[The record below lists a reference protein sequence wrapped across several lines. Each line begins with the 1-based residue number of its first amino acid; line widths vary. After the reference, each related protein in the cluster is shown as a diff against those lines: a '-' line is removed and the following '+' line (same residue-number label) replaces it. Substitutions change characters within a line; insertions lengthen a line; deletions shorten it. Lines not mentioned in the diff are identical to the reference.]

1 MSSRWPEEK
10 KTPLAKL
17 RGGLTI
23 EKAAVAMDIT
33 GRTLSRYEN
42 GMADVPMKIVD
53 KMIKLYQ
60 VSIETIY
67 RALKETWAKS
77 AERVYAS
84 VPPAQAEQVSM
95 SQSQHIREGYVPL
108 EEAAKIMDMSPS
120 DVEDWCQWGVFQNA
134 YMSGWEWFLPL
145 DELEEGKSRMAERV
159 AENRSDA
166 IQEAHVEEE
175 PQYPQNVDTISEGY
189 LSLEEAAKELKMLP
203 IFLRNVCQRGRLP
216 NVVKSGED
224 WLIPIEALQ
233 IVKNMSDAEL
243 AGG

>member
-1 MSSRWPEEK
+1 
-10 KTPLAKL
+10 
-17 RGGLTI
+17 
-23 EKAAVAMDIT
+23 
-33 GRTLSRYEN
+33 
-42 GMADVPMKIVD
+42 
-53 KMIKLYQ
+53 
-60 VSIETIY
+60 
-67 RALKETWAKS
+67 
-77 AERVYAS
+77 
-84 VPPAQAEQVSM
+84 M
-95 SQSQHIREGYVPL
+95 SQPQHIREGYVPL

-145 DELEEGKSRMAERV
+145 DELEEGKSRMAERA

-175 PQYPQNVDTISEGY
+175 PQYPQNVDTIPEGY

-216 NVVKSGED
+216 NVVKSGEG
-224 WLIPIEALQ
+224 WLIPKEALQ
-233 IVKNMSDAEL
+233 IVKKMSDAEL